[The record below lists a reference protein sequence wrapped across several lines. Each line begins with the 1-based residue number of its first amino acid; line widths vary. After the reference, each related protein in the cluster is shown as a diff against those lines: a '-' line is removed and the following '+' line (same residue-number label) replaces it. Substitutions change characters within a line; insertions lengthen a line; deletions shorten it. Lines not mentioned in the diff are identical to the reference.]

1 MEALELTNLPLEFQD
16 WLKTKKDNDYW
27 LVPDVPFDSAIQKFN
42 YYTNKLKEKKLKCRQ
57 VTWFVTNKC
66 NLSCVHCGVSAND
79 RLFKDLTLEEFSK
92 ITPQLKK
99 IGVEF
104 VTLSGGEALLRKD
117 IVEVITFLKE
127 NGFKVGLVTNAT
139 YLTKTLQKLGKN
151 IPDSISISIDGL
163 EENHFL
169 IRQNKSNYKTAIK
182 AITEA
187 KELGVNIISVATC
200 VYPHNLKD
208 LEELKTTLFEAGIDQ
223 WVLRAITP
231 SGRASEKQNYF
242 LDKQQIKDLLIYI
255 KNNIENGYD
264 ITVGAD
270 LGYLGKLDSSIYL
283 YPYFCTVGWDSFVI
297 LPNGDIK
304 GFEEDYLPVE
314 GNVLKDDIEK
324 IWLKKFKYY
333 RKPKLTNE
341 CLKCAYFSRCRGGYI
356 PGAEVGRRCIKGTLE
371 LLENE
376 KL

>member
-1 MEALELTNLPLEFQD
+1 MEALELTNLPLEFKD

-79 RLFKDLTLEEFSK
+79 RLFKDLTLEEFSQ

-104 VTLSGGEALLRKD
+104 ITLSGGEALLRKD

-139 YLTKTLQKLGKN
+139 YLTKKLQKLGKN

-182 AITEA
+182 AIKEA

-297 LPNGDIK
+297 LPNGDI
-304 GFEEDYLPVE
+304 
-314 GNVLKDDIEK
+314 
-324 IWLKKFKYY
+324 
-333 RKPKLTNE
+333 
-341 CLKCAYFSRCRGGYI
+341 
-356 PGAEVGRRCIKGTLE
+356 
-371 LLENE
+371 
-376 KL
+376 